1 MPDLHKPI
9 RQDVEQKAPNELK
22 GIQSEALDLIMVSRV
37 SIADGDPIVVKVYDA
52 LIRYCHPVGIASQI
66 RNHGLSIFKRGL
78 AVDDPIL
85 AIEFIHHRG
94 EGPLFS
100 QMRNRA

>member
-37 SIADGDPIVVKVYDA
+37 SVADGDPIVVKVHDA
-52 LIRYCHPVGIASQI
+52 LIRYGHPVGIASQI
-66 RNHGLSIFKRGL
+66 INHGLCILERGL
-78 AVDDPIL
+78 AIDDPLVSIKIGQHCL
-85 AIEFIHHRG
+85 ERG
-94 EGPLFS
+94 FS
-100 QMRNRA
+100 F